1 MPENDMELS
10 RHEMQPLRSDRGEMH
25 PAGSGEAAGTVVALV
40 ADLLF
45 ASRIR
50 GAAAAAGVEAIVVR
64 TAEELIRASRE
75 RRPRWILV
83 DLDARV
89 ADAVGAIAAVRAE
102 ADRSG
107 SRILAFGA
115 HVDREAL
122 RSARAAGADRVVA
135 RSAFVRE
142 LPGLLR
148 GTDVA
153 DSGQR

>member
-1 MPENDMELS
+1 MELS
-10 RHEMQPLRSDRGEMH
+10 EREEQRPGPGRGDTHPLD
-25 PAGSGEAAGTVVALV
+25 PGEAGGTVVALV

-64 TAEELIRASRE
+64 TAEELIRESRA

-102 ADRSG
+102 ANRSG

-122 RSARAAGADRVVA
+122 RSALAAGADRVLA
-135 RSAFVRE
+135 RSAFVRD

-153 DSGQR
+153 GSDDR